1 VSRSVTST
9 AHDLLGE
16 RGRGQPL
23 LKRTASLA
31 EPWAS
36 FVLSD
41 VEKDLGFLRGFKVT
55 VVGGS
60 QKTMQDP
67 RIPSSVSCCL
77 LRLKLRYTAISIEK

>member
-1 VSRSVTST
+1 MSRSVTST

-60 QKTMQDP
+60 PTD
-67 RIPSSVSCCL
+67 SSGLCGTRHACGARTYIQAKHSH
-77 LRLKLRYTAISIEK
+77 T